1 MFNKFDDNFGSS
13 IKQVDWSKEKLN
25 KFNKNFYKVRERFSA
40 HPSFLRSIPSQQLNL
55 WRR

>member
-25 KFNKNFYKVRERFSA
+25 KFNKNFYKVSERFSA